1 VSGKR
6 VVLITGAARSGKS
19 RHAEWRAKQIG
30 GRLLYVAT
38 AEANDEEM
46 AHRIKEHRRHRGKEW
61 LTVEE
66 PVQLTNALLNNR
78 GRVDCAV
85 VDCLTLWLSN
95 LLIGHDEEYAA
106 GKVEDLIEALPQLDF
121 DVIFVTNEV
130 GWGIVPDNPLARKF
144 RDLSGTINQRV
155 AHAADEVILMVTGI
169 PMIVKQSGQ
178 CS

>member
-85 VDCLTLWLSN
+85 VDCLTLWISN
-95 LLIGHDEEYAA
+95 LLLLRDEEYAA
-106 GKVEDLIEALPQLDF
+106 EKVEQLIEKLPQLNF
-121 DVIFVTNEV
+121 DIIFVTNEV
-130 GWGIVPDNPLARKF
+130 GWAVVPDNPLARKF

-155 AHAADEVILMVTGI
+155 AHAADEVILMVAGI
-169 PMIVKQSGQ
+169 PMIVKQGGQ